1 MAVACLKLNPLMACS
16 ASNFMLTFLKS
27 RTFPIEEEEEK
38 KPTELNITAGEKKIS
53 PISQE
58 DLSIFISKHIVMLV
72 WNG

>member
-38 KPTELNITAGEKKIS
+38 NPTELNITAGEKKIS

>member
-1 MAVACLKLNPLMACS
+1 MQCIQLYVDIPEIKDIPN
-16 ASNFMLTFLKS
+16 
-27 RTFPIEEEEEK
+27 RGRRRK

>member
-1 MAVACLKLNPLMACS
+1 MAVACLKLNPLMTCS

>member
-38 KPTELNITAGEKKIS
+38 KPTELNITAGEKKYHLFHKKTCRYLLANIS
-53 PISQE
+53 
-58 DLSIFISKHIVMLV
+58 LC
-72 WNG
+72 

>member
-38 KPTELNITAGEKKIS
+38 KPTELNITAGEKKKKITY
-53 PISQE
+53 
-58 DLSIFISKHIVMLV
+58 FTRRLV
-72 WNG
+72 DIY

>member
-27 RTFPIEEEEEK
+27 RRFPIEEEEEK
-38 KPTELNITAGEKKIS
+38 NPTELNITAGEKKIS

>member
-16 ASNFMLTFLKS
+16 ASTFMLTFLKS
-27 RTFPIEEEEEK
+27 RPFPIEEEGGK
-38 KPTELNITAGEKKIS
+38 KPTELKITAGEKRKS
-53 PISQE
+53 PITQE

>member
-16 ASNFMLTFLKS
+16 GSNFMLTFLKS

-38 KPTELNITAGEKKIS
+38 KTTELNITAGEKKIS

>member
-38 KPTELNITAGEKKIS
+38 KPTELNITAGEKINHLFHKKTCRYLLANIS
-53 PISQE
+53 
-58 DLSIFISKHIVMLV
+58 LC
-72 WNG
+72 

>member
-1 MAVACLKLNPLMACS
+1 M
-16 ASNFMLTFLKS
+16 
-27 RTFPIEEEEEK
+27 EEEEK